1 MNQAKK
7 WHDAGIAMPVSINL
21 SARMLDDNDIP
32 KYLMKALN
40 SHKLP
45 ASCVTLELTETVV
58 MSNIEQARKVF
69 RILHKM
75 GIKSSIDDFGV
86 GFTSLKYLQELEV
99 SEIKIDK
106 AFTANLD
113 KEFRSEI
120 IIQSIAMLA
129 KGLNTSIVVEGI
141 EDIGLLQ
148 NCIGSDANSDRDMV
162 LPVRCQISISLNGF
176 RIGNREYERYC
187 YDFASG
193 F

>member
-1 MNQAKK
+1 
-7 WHDAGIAMPVSINL
+7 
-21 SARMLDDNDIP
+21 MLDDNDIP